1 MQPEDDPHLKLHS
14 EIEDE
19 IRSILTGVFDDPLC
33 RTNVLLRIVHAEFM
47 ALEDVEDVSE
57 LAEDLM
63 DIILS
68 RASADYTLFNT
79 VGSA

>member
-1 MQPEDDPHLKLHS
+1 MQPEDDPHLKLHA

-19 IRSILTGVFDDPLC
+19 IRSILTGTFDNSLC
-33 RTNVLLRIVHAEFM
+33 RTNVLLRIVYEEFM
-47 ALEDVEDVSE
+47 AMDDVEDVSE

-68 RASADYTLFNT
+68 RANADYTLFNT
-79 VGSA
+79 AGSA